1 MEEEMEKMAK
11 LVEDKNA
18 DISTIYDKLAI
29 SLQKDIKK
37 VFDEIEEV
45 RVDVVKD
52 WFLNVRSELGTI
64 FAEL

>member
-1 MEEEMEKMAK
+1 MEKMAK

-45 RVDVVKD
+45 RIDVIKD
-52 WFLNVRSELGTI
+52 WFLNVRK
-64 FAEL
+64 